1 MIERLLRAA
10 LYRLGYGRAPLPGE
24 VSVGT
29 AIAGGH
35 VDHVIV
41 HADRVLAVAG
51 WAPDLS
57 SFRQALSLRINGA
70 VVAATHGFR
79 ITRPDVFASTEDGT
93 GFSGAIVEWV
103 LPEVACDITLEADGR
118 TLATLRVPAG
128 AAPSYEALRETSEI
142 RHREHIYAS
151 GPPVHEVLG
160 ESLAIARTV
169 PQPVLDFGC
178 GGGALVR
185 ALRAEGREI
194 FGLEL
199 DRPQIHQYLLPEAAP
214 FVTLY
219 DGAGPA
225 PFPDGH
231 FASVTCCEVLEHM
244 PDPAAAVAELV
255 RLARECVFIT
265 VPDMSSIPRG
275 FRHGVVPW
283 HLLEATH
290 LNFFTQQS
298 LEALVAPYA
307 ERVDVARV
315 GVVRCGPLTY
325 YTSLAARVVLKPK
338 ASR

>member
-1 MIERLLRAA
+1 VIERLLRAA

-24 VSVGT
+24 VSVRS
-29 AIAGGH
+29 AIATGH

-41 HADRVLAVAG
+41 HADRVLSVTG
-51 WAPDLS
+51 WAPDLT
-57 SFRQALSLRINGA
+57 SFRQSLALHVNGA
-70 VVAATHGFR
+70 RVGATHAFR
-79 ITRPDVFASTEDGT
+79 ITRPDVFAAAADGT
-93 GFSGAIVEWV
+93 GFSGAVVEWV
-103 LPEVACDITLEADGR
+103 LPAVACDVTLQTEGR
-118 TLATLRVPAG
+118 TLAALKVPAG
-128 AAPSYEALRETSEI
+128 AAPAYEALRDTA
-142 RHREHIYAS
+142 RLYHREHIYAS

-169 PQPVLDFGC
+169 PQPILDFGC

-185 ALRAEGREI
+185 ALRAEGRET

-199 DRPQIHQYLLPEAAP
+199 DRPQIHQHLLPEAAP

-225 PFPDGH
+225 PFPDGR

-244 PDPAAAVAELV
+244 PDPAGAVAELV

-290 LNFFTQQS
+290 LNFFTQQG
-298 LEALVAPYA
+298 LEALLAPYA
-307 ERVDVARV
+307 ERIDVARV

-325 YTSLAARVVLKPK
+325 YTSLAARVVLKP
-338 ASR
+338 AVTR